1 MVSIVKRVN
10 RHTQSQRHSVHK
22 RAAVTA
28 VEPLRSSADTP
39 PTTLPSDTPS
49 HAHLD
54 RTGEVTPAPV
64 DTLWLSSHP
73 VRQGAVLEHHHRSLR
88 SPCLMWKLES
98 YPQTFTQL
106 PYGEENSAGRQ
117 LLDSIQPNPP
127 ERNLLEEDSDEEEDF
142 FLRGPTGPKFG
153 PKNDKIRQVQ
163 TQVDEVIDVMQENIT
178 KVIERGERLDEL
190 QDKSESLSDN
200 ASAFSSRA
208 KQLHRRM
215 WWRDCK
221 LCLVKYHITICSL
234 SLEPLGLRAGEAVD
248 HWGQVDRL
256 DRQVQELQRA
266 LDTLRRENEKLRAGE
281 CAPPAATL
289 QDSGQRPPSGSNL
302 MSSLVAQPRGSSESP
317 SGARDPAWHISV
329 PGYQEFK
336 AEVTEVPASR
346 LLPAGSGPG
355 PAPAEGD
362 TGCGELVWVGEPKT
376 HRKADSIAGKYG
388 VWMKDPFPVAPYGP
402 ETVWRVDTVGSEV
415 RQLFGYED
423 EEQLARGFPTKVL
436 LLPEPVESTGAA
448 LYRGSLYYQRRRSRT
463 LLRYDLATESV
474 AARRELPHAGFHG
487 QYPYSWGGYTDIDLA
502 ADEKGLWA
510 IYSTSKARGAIVISR
525 LDPNTLEVQRSWET
539 NIHKQ
544 SVANAFMI
552 CGTLYTINSYT
563 SPDTTINY
571 SFNTES
577 GLSKPVAVPFRNRYR
592 YNSMVDY
599 NPTSRKLYAWDNFHM
614 VSYEVRLE
622 SRQGH

>member
-1 MVSIVKRVN
+1 MWLP
-10 RHTQSQRHSVHK
+10 
-22 RAAVTA
+22 AAVCLSCLLWGGGLA
-28 VEPLRSSADTP
+28 QSSA
-39 PTTLPSDTPS
+39 TLRRGNDQNGRC
-49 HAHLD
+49 H
-54 RTGEVTPAPV
+54 
-64 DTLWLSSHP
+64 
-73 VRQGAVLEHHHRSLR
+73 
-88 SPCLMWKLES
+88 
-98 YPQTFTQL
+98 YTFTV
-106 PYGEENSAGRQ
+106 PSPEEGTCPSPPGQEGALQRQ
-117 LLDSIQPNPP
+117 ELDGLKT
-127 ERNLLEEDSDEEEDF
+127 RMALLEALASRWAGGSEEGA
-142 FLRGPTGPKFG
+142 RGQRGL
-153 PKNDKIRQVQ
+153 QAAYSQ
-163 TQVDEVIDVMQENIT
+163 ALQE
-178 KVIERGERLDEL
+178 KREL
-190 QDKSESLSDN
+190 Q
-200 ASAFSSRA
+200 RA
-208 KQLHRRM
+208 
-215 WWRDCK
+215 RD
-221 LCLVKYHITICSL
+221 
-234 SLEPLGLRAGEAVD
+234 G
-248 HWGQVDRL
+248 L

-266 LDTLRRENEKLRAGE
+266 LDALRRENEKLQAGE
-281 CAPPAATL
+281 CAPQAATL

-302 MSSLVAQPRGSSESP
+302 LSSLVAQPRGSSESP
-317 SGARDPAWHISV
+317 SGVRDPAWHFSV
-329 PGYQEFK
+329 PRYQEFK

-388 VWMKDPFPVAPYGP
+388 VWMKDPFPAAPYGP

-563 SPDTTINY
+563 SPDTTVNY

-622 SRQGH
+622 SH